1 MNKDQREE
9 MKMGRKIGRK
19 VGRKVGRKIGRK
31 VGRKVASEKE
41 EKEQSDEENAET
53 VVTYPDFYDTFD
65 GQDRYHNQNFT
76 QIAGVD
82 LTKPAAP
89 YKPYYEIPVDETAP
103 YNYRNDAHYSNPNF
117 NDRYDTWDTQLK
129 YNK

>member
-1 MNKDQREE
+1 MVDNTEMNKDEEEE
-9 MKMGRKIGRK
+9 MKMGKKMGRKIGRK
-19 VGRKVGRKIGRK
+19 VGRKIGRKIGKK
-31 VGRKVASEKE
+31 VRS

-53 VVTYPDFYDTFD
+53 VVNYPDFYDTFD

-89 YKPYYEIPVDETAP
+89 YKPYYEIP
-103 YNYRNDAHYSNPNF
+103 
-117 NDRYDTWDTQLK
+117 
-129 YNK
+129 